1 MKQIKWN
8 EDTINHFKFISG
20 YAEIEEVYNMI
31 EEFVEVDCQ
40 LEEGETEKDLV
51 DNLMKTIYG
60 FSL

>member
-8 EDTINHFKFISG
+8 EDTIYHFKFISG
-20 YAEIEEVYNMI
+20 YAEIEEVYTMI

-40 LEEGETEKDLV
+40 LEDGETEKDLV
-51 DNLMKTIYG
+51 DNLMKTVYG